1 MRMAAVV
8 TRLLDQCPDVRQV
21 LSALSATV
29 PASYPAAYVL
39 PIAERA
45 APNEWEGTHRQR
57 VEARF
62 GVEIMVN
69 HVAQAASGGP
79 AQDGLEDVRE
89 AVLAALVGWSPG
101 DAFEPI
107 DFAGGRLVAFQA
119 GRAVWRDEFTTA
131 YLKEKQA

>member
-1 MRMAAVV
+1 MRLGAVV
-8 TRLLDQCPDVRQV
+8 ARLIGQCPDVRQV
-21 LSALSATV
+21 LSALSAAV

-45 APNEWEGTHRQR
+45 TPSEWEGRHRQR

-79 AQDGLEDVRE
+79 AQDGLEDARD
-89 AVLAALVGWSPG
+89 AIRNALVGWSPAVG
-101 DAFEPI
+101 FEPI
-107 DFAGGRLVAFQA
+107 DYAGGRLVAFQA
-119 GRAVWRDEFTTA
+119 GRAIWRDEFTTA
-131 YLKEKQA
+131 YLKETQ